1 MRSIGVVTCARSDF
15 GLYLPLL
22 AAIRKH
28 PELEFRIIVTGS
40 HLSQAFGL
48 TVKQIESEGFRV
60 DERVE
65 SLVDSDNPG
74 AISESIGN
82 GVVGFSKLFARWHP
96 DILVVLGDRF
106 DMFPAAL
113 AALPFCIP
121 VAHLFGGELT
131 EGAIDDSLR
140 HSLTKLSHLH
150 FVALEEYADRVRQMG
165 EEPWRVTVSGALA
178 LDNLLTIQLLTKQ
191 ETAQRFGFDLNRP
204 VALITFH
211 PVTLEYEHTR
221 KQINNLLAAVER
233 TEVQCLFTY
242 PNADTA
248 GREIMDAIERFCS
261 GRTDRRVI
269 VNAGQ
274 TGYFSLMNTVS
285 VMVGNSSSGI
295 IEAPSF
301 KLPVVN
307 IGTRQAG
314 RVYMRNVIHC
324 APNAD
329 DIFHA
334 LQRALTAEFRESLH
348 DLKNRYGDGHAAE
361 RIVDRLAA
369 VDSGK
374 LIPKKFVDMPR

>member
-1 MRSIGVVTCARSDF
+1 LKSIAVVTCARSDF
-15 GLYLPLL
+15 GLYLPLV
-22 AAIRKH
+22 AAIREH
-28 PELEFRIIVTGS
+28 PELDLKIIATGS
-40 HLSQAFGL
+40 HLSARFGL
-48 TVKQIESEGFRV
+48 TVNQIEAEGFHV

-65 SLVDSDNPG
+65 SLVDSDKPE

-82 GVVGFSKLFARWHP
+82 GVVGFSRLFARWRP

-113 AALPFCIP
+113 AALPLRIP

-131 EGAIDDSLR
+131 EGAIDDALR

-178 LDNLLTIQLLTKQ
+178 VDNLRTMQLWSQQ
-191 ETAQRFGFDLNRP
+191 ETARRFGFELNRP
-204 VALITFH
+204 VALVTFH
-211 PVTLEYEHTR
+211 PVTLEYDHTR
-221 KQINNLLAAVER
+221 KQINNLLAALER
-233 TEVQCLFTY
+233 TGIQCLFTY

-248 GREIMDAIERFCS
+248 GREVINAIELFCKN
-261 GRTDRRVI
+261 RVDRRVI
-269 VNAGQ
+269 INAGQ

-307 IGTRQAG
+307 IGARQAG
-314 RVYMRNVIHC
+314 RVYMQNVIHC
-324 APNAD
+324 PPNAD
-329 DIFHA
+329 DIYSA
-334 LQRALTAEFRESLH
+334 LQRALTPQFRESLH

-361 RIVDRLAA
+361 RIVDKLAA
-369 VDSGK
+369 LDLGK
-374 LIPKKFVDMPR
+374 LIPKKFVDTSR